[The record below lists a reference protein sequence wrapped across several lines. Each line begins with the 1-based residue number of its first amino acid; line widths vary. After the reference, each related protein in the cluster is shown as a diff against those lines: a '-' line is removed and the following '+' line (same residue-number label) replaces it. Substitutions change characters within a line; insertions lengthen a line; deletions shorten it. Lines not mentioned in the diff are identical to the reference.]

1 MRYQL
6 RIYGVLPGRAEDFAR
21 EWREQVVPLRRAHG
35 FGVVGGWIEEGGDRF
50 VWIVGHEDFE
60 AADRAYYESPERAAM
75 EPDPARHLDTNR
87 IETCFLQTA
96 LPD

>member
-6 RIYGVLPGRAEDFAR
+6 RIYGVPPGRAEDFAR
-21 EWREQVVPLRRAHG
+21 EWREQVVPLRRARG
-35 FGVVGGWIEEGGDRF
+35 FEVVGGWIEEGGDRF

-60 AADRAYYESPERAAM
+60 AADRAYYESPERRAFD
-75 EPDPARHLDTNR
+75 PDPARHLDPDR
-87 IETCFLQTA
+87 IETVFLQTA